1 MDPKRK
7 IGILGGSY
15 NPIHNSHLNL
25 AKYLTDSKL
34 VDEVWIMPCKTHALD
49 KIIENEDHR
58 VNMINLALNDLG
70 NKNIKLCDIEL
81 KRKGK
86 SYTIDSLRALRSDY
100 PYDFYL
106 VMGSD
111 ILRQI
116 KKWHGYDELRK
127 EADFIFFKRQGYPI
141 IDVGLHIA
149 SVVDYPVG
157 ENSSTEIRA
166 RIKEKKSIHD
176 LVPSRVSDYIHQHK
190 LYQN

>member
-1 MDPKRK
+1 MK

-49 KIIENEDHR
+49 KVIEDEFHR
-58 VNMINLALNDLG
+58 VAMINLALDELSKN
-70 NKNIKLCDIEL
+70 NIKLCDIEL

-86 SYTIDSLRALRSDY
+86 SYTIDSLRALRKSY
-100 PYDFYL
+100 NHDFYL

-127 EADFIFFKRQGYPI
+127 EADFIFFKRKGYPI
-141 IDVGLHIA
+141 LDAGLHIT

-157 ENSSTEIRA
+157 ENSSTEIRT
-166 RIKEKKSIHD
+166 RLNEKKSILD
-176 LVPSRVSDYIHQHK
+176 LVPSKVSDYINKHK
-190 LYQN
+190 LYRN